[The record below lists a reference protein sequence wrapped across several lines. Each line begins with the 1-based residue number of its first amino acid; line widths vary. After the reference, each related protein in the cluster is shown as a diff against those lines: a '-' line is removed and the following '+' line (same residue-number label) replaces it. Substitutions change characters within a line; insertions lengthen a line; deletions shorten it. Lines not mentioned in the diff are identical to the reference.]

1 MQTKGGNRNRF
12 IVNTALKRL
21 GWKSRFLRKSNDS
34 NSATH
39 LHIYGISISSLTV
52 EEDSLEAFVHSPK
65 TKFAQGLPSC
75 QSHRIVVA
83 NFKFDRTDN
92 DTIGSSFYLF
102 DELIIS
108 KSVYYIYI
116 YTRYAYIFSNK
127 VKDLIEKMTYVKNP
141 KFKKEEHCVRTKKIH
156 VVQFY

>member
-1 MQTKGGNRNRF
+1 MHFFNVSFFFFFCTGKKKLWQKIWECKQKGGNRNRF

-34 NSATH
+34 DSATH
-39 LHIYGISISSLTV
+39 LHIYGISISSLAV

-65 TKFAQGLPSC
+65 TKFAEGLPSC
-75 QSHRIVVA
+75 QSHRIA

-92 DTIGSSFYLF
+92 DTIDSSFYLF

-108 KSVYYIYI
+108 KSLYFIYI
-116 YTRYAYIFSNK
+116 YF
-127 VKDLIEKMTYVKNP
+127 
-141 KFKKEEHCVRTKKIH
+141 
-156 VVQFY
+156 